1 MCTRNQ
7 YLQLKSKFR
16 TSLHG
21 KAFQFGIITLA
32 GLEGLLV
39 VSMLMLEIERL
50 QSKDPIRAKN
60 LELAK
65 FGIECI
71 SLSIISLFLV
81 EIILK
86 LWIFGIGLYLHS
98 LIESI
103 DAVVICVSFAIDIY
117 LMVTAT
123 HCHHTSSSS
132 TAHGLLMATTPA
144 PEPTL
149 RSGIKS
155 LPEAAGFLVLFRL
168 WRVVRIANA
177 ILVSV
182 SATQEAKIQELKAER
197 DKATSRVSQ
206 LEDFI
211 LSLGQDV
218 PSDSHSSSAKS
229 TPFLPSSSS
238 V

>member
-7 YLQLKSKFR
+7 YLRLKSKFR

-117 LMVTAT
+117 LMVTET

-132 TAHGLLMATTPA
+132 TAHGLMMATTPA
-144 PEPTL
+144 PESTL

-182 SATQEAKIQELKAER
+182 SATQETKIQELKAER
-197 DKATSRVSQ
+197 DKAASRVSQ

-218 PSDSHSSSAKS
+218 PSDSHSSPAKS

>member
-1 MCTRNQ
+1 MRNRDRCLRFKS
-7 YLQLKSKFR
+7 YLQ
-16 TSLHG
+16 TTLHG
-21 KAFQFGIITLA
+21 KSFQFGIITLA

-50 QSKDPIRAKN
+50 QSKDSIRAKN

-71 SLSIISLFLV
+71 SLSIVSLFLV
-81 EIILK
+81 EIFLK

-98 LIESI
+98 LIEGI
-103 DAVVICVSFAIDIY
+103 DAVVICVSFAIDVY
-117 LMVTAT
+117 LMVTET
-123 HCHHTSSSS
+123 HRHHTSSPL
-132 TAHGLLMATTPA
+132 TTHGPEMTTTPA
-144 PEPTL
+144 PESTS
-149 RSGIKS
+149 RDGIKS

-197 DKATSRVSQ
+197 DKAASRVSQ

-211 LSLGQDV
+211 LALGQDV
-218 PSDSHSSSAKS
+218 PSDPYSSPAKS
-229 TPFLPSSSS
+229 TPFPPSFSS